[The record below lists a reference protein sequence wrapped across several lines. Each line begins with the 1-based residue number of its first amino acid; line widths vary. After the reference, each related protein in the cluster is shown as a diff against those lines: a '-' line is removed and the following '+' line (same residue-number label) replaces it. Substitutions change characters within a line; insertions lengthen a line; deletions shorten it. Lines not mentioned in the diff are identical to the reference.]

1 MQQLPILARAVF
13 RQAAGALL
21 FALLAAGPALAGNGT
36 ITGTVKDAG
45 GAALAGAFV
54 TAYDANNNIY
64 PVTAG
69 DDGTYSIEAPAG
81 TYTITALAIGHDLAT
96 LTGVTL
102 AADKTLD
109 KQDLQLKAATPF
121 AIRKAAAPIPLTA
134 GIDSPSFADAPD
146 IRIDQPYQVVVGLSN
161 PNDWPGPKA
170 LSGRFRVKYDATA
183 LYIAGDV
190 TWAHP
195 HVNSHT
201 DGNVWQG
208 DAIEFYIQNDPFDP
222 NRTAYDNDHNWQL
235 ILGDG
240 PTPAWWL
247 FGGVQAKPKATL
259 AENFQETDKANNTGI
274 LFRLNVPWAILL
286 KEDGNPIS
294 APADEALGAFGIAI
308 NSVDINSD
316 VADSV
321 RQFQMMWPMSNSNWT
336 NPSGLQPI
344 VFTAKTP

>member
-1 MQQLPILARAVF
+1 MQQIPILARAVC

-21 FALLAAGPALAGNGT
+21 VALLTAGPALAGNGT

-81 TYTITALAIGHDLAT
+81 TYTITALAIGHDLAS

-134 GIDSPSFADAPD
+134 GIDSPSFADAPE
-146 IRIDQPYQVVVGLSN
+146 IRIDQPYQVVIGLTN
-161 PNDWPGPKA
+161 PNDWTGPKA
-170 LSGRFRVKYDATA
+170 LSGRFRVKYDPTA

-195 HVNSHT
+195 HVNSHL

-208 DAIEFYIQNDPFDP
+208 DAIEFYI
-222 NRTAYDNDHNWQL
+222 
-235 ILGDG
+235 
-240 PTPAWWL
+240 
-247 FGGVQAKPKATL
+247 
-259 AENFQETDKANNTGI
+259 
-274 LFRLNVPWAILL
+274 
-286 KEDGNPIS
+286 
-294 APADEALGAFGIAI
+294 
-308 NSVDINSD
+308 
-316 VADSV
+316 
-321 RQFQMMWPMSNSNWT
+321 
-336 NPSGLQPI
+336 
-344 VFTAKTP
+344 